1 MTRKEGARA
10 LSERCQATSTVISTR
25 ASLKAWHFRDR
36 DDLSGDITLI
46 TSVFTYNHRE
56 CNHYAVSVIACLG
69 RVEVIISCG
78 LSNPIF

>member
-10 LSERCQATSTVISTR
+10 ISERCQATSTVISTR
-25 ASLKAWHFRDR
+25 ASLKAWHFRDS
-36 DDLSGDITLI
+36 DDLSVDIT
-46 TSVFTYNHRE
+46 YRE

-69 RVEVIISCG
+69 RVEVIISFG